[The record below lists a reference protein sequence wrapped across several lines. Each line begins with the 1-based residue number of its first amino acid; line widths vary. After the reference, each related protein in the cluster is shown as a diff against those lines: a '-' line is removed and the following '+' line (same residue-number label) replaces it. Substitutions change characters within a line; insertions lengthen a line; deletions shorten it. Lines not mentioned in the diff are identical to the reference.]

1 MADNQ
6 GNSVLSLKITTK
18 ELAKLTNII
27 EELDNKLKLK
37 DISFRTTL
45 TDSFTRVMSE
55 DVRKRF
61 QSSPSTV
68 QGGQVYGGVE
78 WRELSDSYLR
88 SRPDRVAGKV
98 LIDSGQLMNSFQVN
112 SPQLEARFVNQFQF
126 VFGSKVEYA
135 NKLQATWPILFVH
148 QELSDQLA
156 EEWIKFLNKSF
167 EAKFNIRDN

>member
-1 MADNQ
+1 MT
-6 GNSVLSLKITTK
+6 NSTLSLKITVK

-27 EELDNKLKLK
+27 QELDNKVKLK

-45 TDSFTRVMSE
+45 SDSFTRIMSE

-61 QSSPSTV
+61 QSSPPTT
-68 QGGQVYGGVE
+68 QGGQVYGDVH

-88 SRPDRVAGKV
+88 SRPDRLTGKV

-112 SPQLEARFVNQFQF
+112 SPNLEARFVNQWVFE
-126 VFGSKVEYA
+126 FGSKVDYA
-135 NKLQATWPILFVH
+135 KKLQPTWPILFMH
-148 QELSDQLA
+148 QPLADELA

-167 EAKFNIRDN
+167 EVKLSVN